1 MGSKPQHLSYW
12 YLIPPLLTL
21 LLILPPIL
29 SLPPF
34 LPKGTTNPN
43 IVQWLIVLPFYG
55 GVLAAPGYV
64 YAWAGHVDSRPL
76 STSTRC
82 WVAVSLVLAVLAS
95 LAGTFLSLLTV
106 IVAPFA
112 FWSFIMA
119 IKLLRRFARRSTVS

>member
-1 MGSKPQHLSYW
+1 MTRQQHLSYW
-12 YLIPPLLTL
+12 YLIPPILTF

-29 SLPPF
+29 ELPPF

-43 IVQWLIVLPFYG
+43 LVQWLIVLPFYAG
-55 GVLAAPGYV
+55 LLAAPGYV
-64 YAWAGHVDSRPL
+64 YAWAGHVDPRSL

-82 WVAVSLVLAVLAS
+82 WVAASLVLVALAS

-112 FWSFIMA
+112 LWSFIMA
-119 IKLLRRFARRSTVS
+119 IKLLRRFSRRSTAS